1 MHFLLILHAQ
11 ADPALQKGPQNGSR
25 YSIAVRCGMN
35 VLRGVPALP
44 RYACLFALDADAAHA

>member
-25 YSIAVRCGMN
+25 YSIAVRCDMN

-44 RYACLFALDADAAHA
+44 RYACLFALDAAHA